1 MSESNKIEKEQREVE
16 IVAGEAE
23 EDLKQ
28 ALPALEAAMSA
39 LEKLDKGSVSEVKAY
54 TSPPALVQKT
64 MEAVMILFNKTPTWE
79 EAKRVLSDADFLN
92 KIKNFPKESISNK
105 TLKQIEKYTKKSEFT
120 PANVLTIS

>member
-64 MEAVMILFNKTPTWE
+64 MEAVMILFNKTPT
-79 EAKRVLSDADFLN
+79 
-92 KIKNFPKESISNK
+92 
-105 TLKQIEKYTKKSEFT
+105 
-120 PANVLTIS
+120 